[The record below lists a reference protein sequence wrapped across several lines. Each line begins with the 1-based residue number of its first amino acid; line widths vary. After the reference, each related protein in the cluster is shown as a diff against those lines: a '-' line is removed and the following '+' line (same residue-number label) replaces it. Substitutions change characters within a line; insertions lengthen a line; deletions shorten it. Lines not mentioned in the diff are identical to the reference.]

1 MGKDK
6 VETLETALKTFRLQF
21 EVKKRVLAETVVE
34 AKTRT
39 DAIKQFKSNSDSL
52 DLESAIASGQNFGNE
67 FVGNSVRAIPTN

>member
-1 MGKDK
+1 M
-6 VETLETALKTFRLQF
+6 
-21 EVKKRVLAETVVE
+21 LAETVVE

-39 DAIKQFKSNSDSL
+39 DAIKQFKSSSNEL